1 MTYTYRSVYNKIMND
16 ESSKNRILDCALTLF
31 STRGYDGVGIA
42 EICAAADITKPTL
55 YYHFSSKEG
64 LYKALWQEKFA
75 PLRHSLTAAAVYRP
89 RPEDYH
95 HDVLPV
101 LAGII
106 VVYSDF
112 AQAQPTFF
120 RLLSSL
126 LFAPDGSPAIVLA
139 REYRDFQ
146 FDLLLSLFTD
156 IARAHGNLAGKEPL
170 LAASFPGL
178 IFSNISLGATSRYDA
193 EALARQFMHGIFS

>member
-1 MTYTYRSVYNKIMND
+1 MND

-31 STRGYDGVGIA
+31 SARGYDGVGIA
-42 EICAAADITKPTL
+42 EICSAADITKPTL
-55 YYHFSSKEG
+55 YYHFYSKEG

-75 PLRHSLTAAAVYRP
+75 PLRQGLTTAAVYLP
-89 RPEDYH
+89 HPEDYR

-106 VVYSDF
+106 ACYSDF
-112 AQAQPTFF
+112 AQTQPVFF
-120 RLLSSL
+120 RILSSL
-126 LFAPDGSPAIVLA
+126 LFAPDGSPASVIA

-146 FDLLLSLFTD
+146 FNLLLSLFTD
-156 IARAHGNLAGKEPL
+156 IARTHGNLAGKEPL

-178 IFSNISLGATSRYDA
+178 IFSYISLGDSSRYDA